1 MMMSTLGQ
9 NFDDGERL
17 AVASESNQEVPPQE
31 MKQCH
36 SQCPLSSCCTG
47 KWGRGGYSC
56 FCCPVRSCAWTMC
69 RYHCAFDCC
78 CCCYCSSSTFC
89 SSGAHYFRC
98 IACER
103 SDFGATGQIDHSS
116 MPGDAVLWNGV
127 RTGWWGFLFSQTRH
141 KRAFLVTPTPL
152 HRQSSRLASFLKPN
166 RRLEANFSP
175 AKQYSFGVS
184 TNHRSYRLARLCFWP
199 QQPHV
204 SDTNLC
210 SSSQG

>member
-1 MMMSTLGQ
+1 MPMMMSTLGQ

-78 CCCYCSSSTFC
+78 CCYYCYCSSSTFC

-103 SDFGATGQIDHSS
+103 SDFWFDGPDRPFIHAGRRSALERRPHWVVGILVFT
-116 MPGDAVLWNGV
+116 N
-127 RTGWWGFLFSQTRH
+127 TTQTR
-141 KRAFLVTPTPL
+141 
-152 HRQSSRLASFLKPN
+152 
-166 RRLEANFSP
+166 FS
-175 AKQYSFGVS
+175 G
-184 TNHRSYRLARLCFWP
+184 N
-199 QQPHV
+199 
-204 SDTNLC
+204 SDP
-210 SSSQG
+210 SSSSIVPFGFVFKTKPKA